1 MIRTALR
8 PGWLA
13 LLALLVVVVVS
24 FYQLGMWQLGVS
36 SNKAARELAATQ
48 AARPTEPLSTVTGPH
63 EPFPAYG
70 AGMPVSVEG
79 EYDASL
85 QFLVPDRL
93 LEGAQGYWVVTP
105 LRTDDSGESALLPV
119 VRGFVTDPEDADR
132 PDAVA
137 GLRLTGTLA
146 PSESDITTGS
156 LPAGHRGAIDSADL
170 VNLWDEP
177 IYNGFLFL
185 VDEAPPVTS
194 TDVMRVP
201 PPVFGES
208 GIDPRNV
215 GYALQWFVF
224 ALFAVYMYYRFLRQA
239 TQAPARPRP
248 EPPGHADAAPEPAHT
263 ATTTTHHQH
272 SGDPA

>member
-13 LLALLVVVVVS
+13 LLALLAVVVVS

-36 SNKAARELAATQ
+36 SNKAARELAAAQ
-48 AARPTEPLSTVTGPH
+48 ATRPTEALAEVTAPH
-63 EPFPAYG
+63 QPFPAYG
-70 AGMPVSVEG
+70 AGLPVSASG

-93 LEGAQGYWVVTP
+93 LDGEPGYWVVTP
-105 LRTDDSGESALLPV
+105 LRTDVSGEVALLPV
-119 VRGFVTDPEDADR
+119 VRGFVPDPAQADR
-132 PDAVA
+132 PPAAVVQIV
-137 GLRLTGTLA
+137 GTLA
-146 PSESDITTGS
+146 PSESDTTGQP
-156 LPAGHRGAIDSADL
+156 PAPGQRGAIDTADL

-177 IYNGFLFL
+177 LYNSFVFL
-185 VDEAPPVTS
+185 VEETPATTSADVT
-194 TDVMRVP
+194 RVP

-239 TQAPARPRP
+239 SQPPP
-248 EPPGHADAAPEPAHT
+248 EPPADAEPAPELRHT
-263 ATTTTHHQH
+263 AAVSSAPHP
-272 SGDPA
+272 GDPA

>member
-48 AARPTEPLSTVTGPH
+48 AARPTQPLSTVTGPH
-63 EPFPAYG
+63 EQFPADG
-70 AGMPVSVEG
+70 AGMPVSVTG

-85 QFLVPDRL
+85 QFLVPGRL
-93 LEGAQGYWVVTP
+93 LDGVPGYWVVTP
-105 LRTDDSGESALLPV
+105 LRTGDSGESALLPV
-119 VRGFVTDPEDADR
+119 VRGFVTEPGQADR
-132 PDAVA
+132 PEAPTD
-137 GLRLTGTLA
+137 LELTGTLA
-146 PSESDITTGS
+146 PSESDVTTGS
-156 LPAGHRGAIDSADL
+156 LPAGQRGAIDSADL

-185 VDEAPPVTS
+185 VDETPSVTS
-194 TDVMRVP
+194 TDVTRVP

-239 TQAPARPRP
+239 TRPPAPPRP
-248 EPPGHADAAPEPAHT
+248 EPPGNEHAAPEPAHT
-263 ATTTTHHQH
+263 ATATAHQH